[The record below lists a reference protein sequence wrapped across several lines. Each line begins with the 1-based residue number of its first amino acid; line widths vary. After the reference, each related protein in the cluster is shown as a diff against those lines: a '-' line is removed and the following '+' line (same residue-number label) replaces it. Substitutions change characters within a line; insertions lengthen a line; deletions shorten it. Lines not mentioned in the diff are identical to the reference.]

1 MSFMMNGTPTL
12 YVDQYGNIF
21 WTKTIKDNQR
31 QSKTFVQMHPETN
44 LTTDPMPFSNPATA
58 EDLESASPIARDSS
72 DSNFLG
78 DRLSAVFRNCIA
90 RVALFAALLEKA
102 WVSAGFY
109 RAAVVARRL
118 IVPEG
123 LVRVGLPSCS
133 PSGTRKTNRD

>member
-1 MSFMMNGTPTL
+1 MMNGTPTL

-21 WTKTIKDNQR
+21 WTKTIKDIR
-31 QSKTFVQMHPETN
+31 
-44 LTTDPMPFSNPATA
+44 SNAPRDEPDDGSDAFFEPGDG

-78 DRLSAVFRNCIA
+78 DGLSAVFRNCIA